1 MRHRV
6 QDKKFNRTANERK
19 ALLNGLLRALVERG
33 SIETT
38 MVKGKVLKR
47 LADRVISR
55 AKDDSLNSRRVLHRT
70 FGKRDVVNQLVEVV
84 APAAAKR
91 TSGFTRL
98 VPMGKRRGDNTP
110 MVRVELVDM
119 PSKVD
124 TLVSGK
130 EYAAKPKAKK
140 AAAPKAAKADVKA
153 PAKKAEV
160 KAAKPAAKPTKK
172 AAKK

>member
-6 QDKKFNRTANERK
+6 QDKKFNRNSNERK

-38 MVKGKVLKR
+38 LVKGKVLKR

-55 AKDDSLNSRRVLHRT
+55 AKDDTLNSRRVLHRT
-70 FGKRDVVNQLVEVV
+70 FGKRDVVNTLVEVV

-91 TSGFTRL
+91 TSGFTR
-98 VPMGKRRGDNTP
+98 VIPMGKRRGDNTP

-119 PSKVD
+119 PSKVN

-130 EYAAKPKAKK
+130 EYAVRAKAPKKAAAPKAPAKAAPAKK
-140 AAAPKAAKADVKA
+140 AAAPKAAK
-153 PAKKAEV
+153 
-160 KAAKPAAKPTKK
+160 PTKK